1 MRAVYLAF
9 LACAGQPQAPTVRM
23 QPNWRFYDVLFSLF
37 SSLAHLIRGSW
48 ENIIFI
54 MNTAE
59 GHSMTAVEAALPV
72 SDKMLRRNS
81 SPEADIA
88 RIRARMRAPALTIVN
103 KLGTIAQRC

>member
-23 QPNWRFYDVLFSLF
+23 QPNWRFYDVLFSVF

-48 ENIIFI
+48 ENVIFK

-59 GHSMTAVEAALPV
+59 GHSMTAVELLCLLA
-72 SDKMLRRNS
+72 
-81 SPEADIA
+81 
-88 RIRARMRAPALTIVN
+88 T
-103 KLGTIAQRC
+103 RCSGEIHHLKRTLLAFGRERGHQH